1 MPHVSRRDWRLVRRF
16 GPYLG
21 RYRLASSASVIL
33 MVLYTALNIA
43 NPFLIG
49 VAIDNLITRGN
60 LSGLVYAIGGLVVLN
75 IAMWQAQ
82 YWQVWSMS
90 WVGEQVLLV
99 RHSYKPGLRLP
110 SGGVRS
116 GEDHCLAAV
125 RELHEEVGLTV
136 APDDLH
142 LVSTFKGPYGMNYLY
157 EAELA
162 TKPNLVAD
170 RREIIA
176 ASFAAADMARER
188 HQFVRRYLK
197 TRVRLMPG

>member
-1 MPHVSRRDWRLVRRF
+1 MWRKTLPMTHLLDACCRGAFRVVYPLATLWWRLYGNTGIF
-16 GPYLG
+16 
-21 RYRLASSASVIL
+21 
-33 MVLYTALNIA
+33 
-43 NPFLIG
+43 
-49 VAIDNLITRGN
+49 VAI
-60 LSGLVYAIGGLVVLN
+60 
-75 IAMWQAQ
+75 
-82 YWQVWSMS
+82 

-110 SGGVRS
+110 SGGVWS

-162 TKPNLVAD
+162 TKPNLVVD
-170 RREIIA
+170 RREIVA
-176 ASFAAADMARER
+176 ANFAPADMARER

-197 TRVRLMPG
+197 ARARLMRR